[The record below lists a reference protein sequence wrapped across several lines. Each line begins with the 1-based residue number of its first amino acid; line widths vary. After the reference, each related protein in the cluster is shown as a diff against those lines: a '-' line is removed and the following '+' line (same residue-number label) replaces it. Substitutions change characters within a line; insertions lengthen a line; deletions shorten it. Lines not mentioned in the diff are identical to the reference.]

1 MSYTAA
7 YSNIFLRSRRG
18 NFRRTCAGMLFCVL
32 YLVFSALFGR
42 ALQFWDWNEPGKC
55 YDTSL
60 LAMPSASHPY
70 VDVIYL
76 GVTCFFMF
84 VSCSVP
90 VYVLLFMTTG
100 DVEEAEERAETVLI
114 LSFVQYPL
122 HLYSVVAL
130 RVSNGRLLEGDSED
144 TWGFGQVVALVLLGA
159 VLARCVYGVFG
170 ESGLRPFFDP
180 RGDSL
185 TGRVQLGF

>member
-1 MSYTAA
+1 
-7 YSNIFLRSRRG
+7 
-18 NFRRTCAGMLFCVL
+18 ML
-32 YLVFSALFGR
+32 
-42 ALQFWDWNEPGKC
+42 
-55 YDTSL
+55 DTSL

-100 DVEEAEERAETVLI
+100 DVEEAEERAETVLT

-130 RVSNGRLLEGDSED
+130 RVSNGGLLEGDSED
-144 TWGFGQVVALVLLGA
+144 TWGFGQIVALVLLGA

-170 ESGLRPFFDP
+170 ESDLWPFSDLG
-180 RGDSL
+180 GDSL
-185 TGRVQLGF
+185 T